1 MLSLWRMIE
10 TLEKLRTAP
19 HYMMSDGSTAE
30 PRHGLG
36 LLIVQQI
43 MTAHHGKVTFDHSPL
58 GGFSVTL
65 AFPNNFSS

>member
-1 MLSLWRMIE
+1 
-10 TLEKLRTAP
+10 
-19 HYMMSDGSTAE
+19 MMSDGSTSE

-65 AFPNNFSS
+65 AFPSNFSS